1 MRNNTFRAVYETAG
15 TYDKLLLQHFYDG
28 TEDIDLVADWLTKH
42 HVAPTGA
49 LNVVEFGC
57 GTGRMTETVAPYARY
72 LVLADYSET
81 MVAAVARK
89 FPDAQTICADSRDAV
104 TALLRAGRMA
114 SFDLVTAF
122 WSLSYPIGEF
132 FEELSPAG
140 VRPRRDPALAA
151 DQARE
156 FVLDLVRLVAP
167 GGHLLA
173 MLFDAESPEQQ
184 LVTRAWETVAPFPD
198 GGRAYT
204 RHVLIDALRDA
215 ENRGEG
221 TLTHTR
227 LGGVAWAPSR
237 EAAREWFFGV
247 HFKHHPQLLGD
258 LQLAQAVEE
267 FLDRFEISSGGVA
280 LPSGV
285 HFIDF
290 HARAHPYASL
300 PDGLGS

>member
-1 MRNNTFRAVYETAG
+1 MSTKRFRAVYETEG
-15 TYDKLLLQHFYDG
+15 VYDQLLLRHYYGG
-28 TEDIDLVADWLTKH
+28 TEDIDLVADWLTEH
-42 HVAPTGA
+42 HHAPTA
-49 LNVVEFGC
+49 SLEVVEFGC
-57 GTGRMTETVAPYARY
+57 GTGRITETIAPYARN

-81 MVAAVARK
+81 MVNAVAQK
-89 FPDAQTICADSRDAV
+89 FPEARTICADTSDAV
-104 TALLRAGRMA
+104 TVLLRQGRSS

-132 FEELSPAG
+132 FEELSPSG
-140 VRPRRDPALAA
+140 VRPRQ
-151 DQARE
+151 DQARAQARARE

-184 LVTRAWETVAPFPD
+184 LVTRGWEVVAPFPD

-204 RHVLIDALRDA
+204 RNVLVDALREA
-215 ENRGEG
+215 EGRGDG

-237 EAAREWFFGV
+237 DAAREWFFGV
-247 HFKHHPQLLGD
+247 HFKHHPLLLD
-258 LQLAQAVEE
+258 DPQLAETVEE
-267 FLDRFEISSGGVA
+267 FLDRYEIAGGGVA

-285 HFIDF
+285 HLIDF
-290 HARAHPYASL
+290 HAAAHPYASL
-300 PDGLGS
+300 PIGLSS

>member
-1 MRNNTFRAVYETAG
+1 MTNSSFRAVYETEG
-15 TYDKLLLQHFYDG
+15 TYDKLLLRHFYGG
-28 TEDIDLVADWLTKH
+28 TEDIDLVADWLTAH
-42 HVAPTGA
+42 YVAPSGA
-49 LNVVEFGC
+49 LRVVEFGC
-57 GTGRMTETVAPYARY
+57 GTGRITEAIAPYAGD
-72 LVLADYSET
+72 LILADYSTT
-81 MVAAVARK
+81 MVAAVAQK
-89 FPDAQTICADSRDAV
+89 FPNARTICADTSDAV
-104 TALLRAGRMA
+104 TSLLAANRRA
-114 SFDLVTAF
+114 SFDLVSAF

-140 VRPRRDPALAA
+140 VRPRRDQAVATG
-151 DQARE
+151 QARK
-156 FVLDLVRLVAP
+156 FVGDLVSLVAP

-204 RHVLIDALRDA
+204 RHVLVDALRDA
-215 ENRGEG
+215 ENRGDG

-237 EAAREWFFGV
+237 DAAREWFFGV

-258 LQLAQAVEE
+258 PQLEEAVEDFIDE
-267 FLDRFEISSGGVA
+267 YRTPEGGVA

-290 HARAHPYASL
+290 HAVAHPHASL
-300 PDGLGS
+300 PEELAS